1 MKEEQKI
8 DIERKYK
15 GWLYWLRRI
24 GFHRRIWK
32 EDVILDPESWRTYF
46 DEGFRPGQA
55 LTEDLKNA

>member
-1 MKEEQKI
+1 MM

-32 EDVILDPESWRTYF
+32 EDVILDPKSWRTYF
-46 DEGFRPGQA
+46 DEGFRPEHA
-55 LTEDLKNA
+55 LNEDCKNA